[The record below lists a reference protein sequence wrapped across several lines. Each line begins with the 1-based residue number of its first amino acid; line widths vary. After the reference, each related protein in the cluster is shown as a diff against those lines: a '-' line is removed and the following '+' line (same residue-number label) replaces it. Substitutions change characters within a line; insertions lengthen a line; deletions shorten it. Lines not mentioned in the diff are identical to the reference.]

1 MATPGNQQDYTF
13 DILLKSW
20 MLSPFS
26 DRYKDV
32 TTIILPGSLIPPLT
46 AKVEQSFSLMKPIC
60 TRLRNRVLTKN
71 LSHCIRICKSWDLKA
86 DEYEQIL
93 RFIAITM
100 TSSFLYMFNFFYLL
114 CFCFLI
120 SSNLKRK
127 KKVPAVTTPNAL
139 HGVVNFFFP
148 LKSLFAIKLKSSF
161 NIRW

>member
-1 MATPGNQQDYTF
+1 MNIKQTKAKQNRKKHL
-13 DILLKSW
+13 DIGRKGGHSW
-20 MLSPFS
+20 QSARLHLSPFS
-26 DRYKDV
+26 DRYKDM

-100 TSSFLYMFNFFYLL
+100 TNSFLIF
-114 CFCFLI
+114 
-120 SSNLKRK
+120 
-127 KKVPAVTTPNAL
+127 V
-139 HGVVNFFFP
+139 
-148 LKSLFAIKLKSSF
+148 
-161 NIRW
+161 